1 MPLDWYERYR
11 HILRH
16 DPDGVEKVIRAIR
29 YLRDKAT
36 TGKDDIKR
44 ELAFFRKNRHRMRY
58 RQLKDQCLP
67 IGSGVVEAAN
77 KVLVTQRLKRSGMRW
92 KIDGGQ
98 AVLTFRALIKSDRFD
113 TAWEILM
120 ASITGA
126 ANDNQDT
133 TAVTIAA

>member
-1 MPLDWYERYR
+1 
-11 HILRH
+11 
-16 DPDGVEKVIRAIR
+16 
-29 YLRDKAT
+29 
-36 TGKDDIKR
+36 
-44 ELAFFRKNRHRMRY
+44 
-58 RQLKDQCLP
+58 
-67 IGSGVVEAAN
+67 
-77 KVLVTQRLKRSGMRW
+77 MRW

-98 AVLTFRALIKSDRFD
+98 AVLTFRALIKSNRFD